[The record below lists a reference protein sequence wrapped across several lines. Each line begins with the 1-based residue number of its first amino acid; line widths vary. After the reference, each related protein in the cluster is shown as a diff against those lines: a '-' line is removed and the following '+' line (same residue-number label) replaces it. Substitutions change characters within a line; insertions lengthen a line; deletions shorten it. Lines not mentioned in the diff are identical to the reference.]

1 MSNYGN
7 LNINRNKNRNKNS
20 VFSGRAGDCTG
31 LCRKERC
38 FSAIAS
44 REGIVYNEK
53 EVSRSKRK
61 NKETKAV
68 KTAGENN
75 EEKRT

>member
-1 MSNYGN
+1 MA
-7 LNINRNKNRNKNS
+7 R
-20 VFSGRAGDCTG
+20 GDVVEYTI
-31 LCRKERC
+31 R
-38 FSAIAS
+38 
-44 REGIVYNEK
+44 VYNEK

-75 EEKRT
+75 EEKTNLNKTVSGYGCM